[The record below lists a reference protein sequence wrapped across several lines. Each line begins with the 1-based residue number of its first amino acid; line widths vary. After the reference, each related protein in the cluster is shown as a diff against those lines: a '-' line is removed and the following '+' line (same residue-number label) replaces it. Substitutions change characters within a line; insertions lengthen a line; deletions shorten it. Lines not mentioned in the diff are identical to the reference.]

1 LNGNFLTYSSQL
13 LDWFTPRLD
22 MVKNSG
28 NIRVIIFDLDDTLY
42 DCSGTLVVRGRRQVA
57 KTIARLINSSEEEA
71 YQLQL
76 EMEGKYGVKA
86 NIYEKI
92 VTLYNLPGTHVQELL
107 EEFVHID
114 ISGITVF
121 PDVINT
127 LIQLKARGYRLVLVT
142 SGDKE
147 IQKKKIDVLGL
158 NNRYFDDIMITE
170 RNKNQS
176 KKACFQEIMKRYDLQ
191 PEEVICVGDKID
203 DELAASKSLGM
214 ATVMLEHGRHYNAYL
229 KLQDKYIKPD
239 YFIKHIKEILELRI
253 LNNSQVN

>member
-1 LNGNFLTYSSQL
+1 
-13 LDWFTPRLD
+13 

-28 NIRVIIFDLDDTLY
+28 NIKAIIFDLDDTLY

-57 KTIARLINSSEEEA
+57 KTIARLINTSEEEA

-76 EMEGKYGVKA
+76 DMEEKYGVKA
-86 NIYEKI
+86 SIYEKI
-92 VTLYNLPGTHVQELL
+92 VTHYNLPGTYAQELL

-114 ISGITVF
+114 ISDITVF
-121 PDVINT
+121 PDVIET
-127 LIQLKARGYRLVLVT
+127 LKRLKAQGYRLVLVT

-147 IQKKKIDVLGL
+147 IQRKKIDVLGL
-158 NNRYFDDIMITE
+158 NNRYFDDIVITG
-170 RNKNQS
+170 RNKSQP

-214 ATVMLEHGRHYNAYL
+214 VTVMFEHGRHYNAYL
-229 KLQDKYIKPD
+229 KVQDKYIKPD
-239 YFIKHIKEILELRI
+239 YFIKHIKDILEWGYPFR
-253 LNNSQVN
+253 

>member
-1 LNGNFLTYSSQL
+1 MQ
-13 LDWFTPRLD
+13 
-22 MVKNSG
+22 KNPWK
-28 NIRVIIFDLDDTLY
+28 IKAIIFDLDDTLY

-76 EMEGKYGVKA
+76 DMEEKYGVKA

-92 VTLYNLPGTHVQELL
+92 VSHYHLPSTYAQELL
-107 EEFVHID
+107 EEFVYVD
-114 ISGITVF
+114 ISDITVF
-121 PDVINT
+121 PDVMDT
-127 LIQLKARGYRLVLVT
+127 MIQLKGRGYRMVLVT

-147 IQKKKIDVLGL
+147 IQRKKIDVLGL
-158 NNRYFDDIMITE
+158 NNRYFDDIVITE
-170 RNKNQS
+170 RNKGQP

-214 ATVMLEHGRHYNAYL
+214 FTIMFEHGRHYKTYL
-229 KLQDKYIKPD
+229 KEQNMHIKPD
-239 YFIKHIKEILELRI
+239 YSIRDR
-253 LNNSQVN
+253 